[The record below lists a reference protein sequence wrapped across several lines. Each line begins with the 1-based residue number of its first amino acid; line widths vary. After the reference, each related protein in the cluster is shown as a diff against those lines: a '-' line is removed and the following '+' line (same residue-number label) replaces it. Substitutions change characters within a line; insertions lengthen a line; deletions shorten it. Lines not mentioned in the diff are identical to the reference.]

1 MMKKLFIALA
11 FMVVASTT
19 TFGACK
25 IRLLYGEK
33 WSRAG
38 RDVKK
43 TLSSSQ
49 WKQLASSK
57 YSVEFVDDST
67 NPKELQYTFKEPAI
81 FVYDEKGRCFCVIES
96 VPYNATPKYLFTQ
109 IDKVN
114 KRREEIMKKY
124 GTDSAEGCGE
134 LLASMEKF
142 VTSFRRNITDD
153 FFYGDIFKRLQ
164 QLDPRDETGWLWHFT
179 FGTELDRGAKRDGLE
194 YVIKA
199 NDYRERIAKKDKT
212 LSEAEAYLDGLMK
225 RNKKRLTTEQKQALL
240 MAEFAL
246 HRENPAKKEELIKKL
261 EKISDYDEN
270 TLWGTCALGWL
281 NLMGRPAL
289 STYWG
294 WKEGDIPVGKID
306 TTVKFGVGY
315 AFRRP
320 GRYTIEL
327 IPNGGTDP
335 LKIDSI
341 TLMYKDEEYKK
352 ITKAPFEVDID
363 RQYAGKLTSMVI
375 KGQSAANTS
384 GKFRIHRQVLRPRKK
399 GK

>member
-1 MMKKLFIALA
+1 MMKKIFIALA
-11 FMVVASTT
+11 LTVVASAT
-19 TFGACK
+19 TFGACT

-49 WKQLASSK
+49 WKQLAASK
-57 YSVEFVDDST
+57 YNVEFVDDST

-81 FVYDEKGRCFCVIES
+81 FVLDEKKRCFCVIES
-96 VPYNATPKYLFTQ
+96 VPYNATPKWLFGQ

-124 GTDSAEGCGE
+124 GNDSAEGCGE
-134 LLASMEKF
+134 LLAAMEKF

-153 FFYGDIFKRLQ
+153 YFYGDVFKRLRE
-164 QLDPRDETGWLWHFT
+164 LDPNDETGWVWHFT

-199 NDYRERIAKKDKT
+199 NDYRERIAKKDK
-212 LSEAEAYLDGLMK
+212 SQAEADAYIEKLFK
-225 RNKKRLTTEQKQALL
+225 RNKKHLTTEQKQALL
-240 MAEFAL
+240 MAKFAL
-246 HRENPAKKEELIKKL
+246 YREDASKKDELIKML
-261 EKISDYDEN
+261 TQVSDYEEN

-281 NLMGRPAL
+281 NLMGQPAL

-294 WKEGDIPVGKID
+294 WKKGDFPVGKLD
-306 TTVKFGVGY
+306 VTVKFGVGY

-327 IPNGGTDP
+327 VPDGGTDP
-335 LKIDSI
+335 IKVDSI
-341 TLMYKDEEYKK
+341 TLMFKDQEYKK
-352 ITKAPFEVDID
+352 LTKAPFEVDID

-375 KGQSAANTS
+375 KGQSAADTT
-384 GKFRIHRQVLRPRKK
+384 GKFNIHRQILKPRKK